1 MNIKDLLKEI
11 VFKKLEVI
19 LLKNNIVRGFTQVLI
34 ASENKN

>member
-19 LLKNNIVRGFTQVLI
+19 LLKKNIVRGFTQVLI
-34 ASENKN
+34 ASENTN